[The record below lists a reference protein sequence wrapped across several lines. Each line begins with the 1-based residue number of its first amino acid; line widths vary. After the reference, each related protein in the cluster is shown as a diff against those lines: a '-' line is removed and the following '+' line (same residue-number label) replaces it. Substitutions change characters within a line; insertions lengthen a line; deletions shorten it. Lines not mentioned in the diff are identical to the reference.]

1 MIADRVYNVLFLCT
15 GNSARSILAE
25 SILNAEGKGRF
36 RAFSAGSHPKGQVHP
51 WALKTLDALGYPA
64 TGFSSKSW
72 DVFAE
77 TGAPQMDFIFTV
89 CDNAAG
95 EACPVWLGHPMT
107 AHWGVEDPAAIE
119 GSDIDV
125 GRAFALAA
133 RYLKNRITL
142 FINLPIAS
150 IDKLAL
156 ETQLRQIGASEGATS
171 LALLPITGHES
182 DLRSALAAAD
192 LDLDEDGRTFF
203 RIVGGSRSS
212 AQNTPA
218 TVARR
223 AARHASAAVRLP
235 GRADYRPAD
244 HHRVVGRADPD
255 PGLLQLRS
263 CLSAQPD
270 IGRATLRRRAVSL
283 IGASNF
289 FELAVAAAISLFGFN
304 SGAALATVVGVL
316 IEVPVMLSVVWIVN
330 RSRRAGTSAAPPCRQ
345 PLIPNPKP
353 LKGSDDGRHH
363 LSQSGLRH
371 VAQHAGHDPN
381 AGIEPTVIEY
391 LNNPPS
397 RDQLVKMIADAGLT
411 VREAIRE
418 KGTPYANWA
427 WTTSP

>member
-218 TVARR
+218 TVAGR
-223 AARHASAAVRLP
+223 APRHASAAVRLP

-244 HHRVVGRADPD
+244 HYRVVGRAHPD

-270 IGRATLRRRAVSL
+270 IGRATLRRRSVGL
-283 IGASNF
+283 DRRLELLRTGGRRSNQ
-289 FELAVAAAISLFGFN
+289 
-304 SGAALATVVGVL
+304 
-316 IEVPVMLSVVWIVN
+316 PVRL
-330 RSRRAGTSAAPPCRQ
+330 
-345 PLIPNPKP
+345 
-353 LKGSDDGRHH
+353 
-363 LSQSGLRH
+363 
-371 VAQHAGHDPN
+371 
-381 AGIEPTVIEY
+381 
-391 LNNPPS
+391 
-397 RDQLVKMIADAGLT
+397 
-411 VREAIRE
+411 
-418 KGTPYANWA
+418 
-427 WTTSP
+427 